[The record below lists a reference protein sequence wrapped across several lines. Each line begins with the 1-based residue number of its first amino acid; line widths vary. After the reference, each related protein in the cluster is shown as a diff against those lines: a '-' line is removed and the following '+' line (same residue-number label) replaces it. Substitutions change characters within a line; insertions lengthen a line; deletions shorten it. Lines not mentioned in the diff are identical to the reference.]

1 LLWGEVEDPAKTSLV
16 AGSSHSFN
24 LKLRHAFA
32 EFVASLSD
40 RLREVSE
47 GKADPPPIMMTLGMK
62 LVQFGDGK
70 ATLKMNVD
78 RKFHNPMGTLHGG
91 VMTDLADAC
100 MGIATMSTLGKDE
113 TFTTLEL
120 KMNFI
125 RPVIEDELTAEASVL
140 HRGRKVVLVESVVK
154 NREGKDVA
162 RGTATQM
169 VLSSTK

>member
-1 LLWGEVEDPAKTSLV
+1 LGGLKE
-16 AGSSHSFN
+16 
-24 LKLRHAFA
+24 KLR
-32 EFVASLSD
+32 D
-40 RLREVSE
+40 VSE

-62 LVQFGDGK
+62 VVQFGDGK

-78 RKFHNPMGTLHGG
+78 RKFYNPMGTLHGG

-100 MGIATMSTLGKDE
+100 MGIATISTLGEDE

-120 KMNFI
+120 NMNFI
-125 RPVIEDELTAEASVL
+125 RPVFEDELTAEAKVL
-140 HRGRKVVLVESVVK
+140 HRGRKVVLVESVLK

-169 VLSSTK
+169 VLPSTK

>member
-1 LLWGEVEDPAKTSLV
+1 M
-16 AGSSHSFN
+16 AG
-24 LKLRHAFA
+24 LKEKLR
-32 EFVASLSD
+32 D
-40 RLREVSE
+40 VSE

-70 ATLKMNVD
+70 ATLKMIVD
-78 RKFHNPMGTLHGG
+78 RKYYNPMGTLHGG

-100 MGIATMSTLGKDE
+100 MGIATMGTLGEDE

-125 RPVIEDELTAEASVL
+125 RPVFEDELTAEAKVL

-154 NREGKDVA
+154 NREGKEVA
-162 RGTATQM
+162 RATATQM
-169 VLSSTK
+169 VLQSTK

>member
-1 LLWGEVEDPAKTSLV
+1 
-16 AGSSHSFN
+16 
-24 LKLRHAFA
+24 
-32 EFVASLSD
+32 VASLRE

-62 LVQFGDGK
+62 VVQFGEGK

-78 RKFHNPMGTLHGG
+78 RKFYNPMGTLHGG

-100 MGIATMSTLGKDE
+100 MGIATMSTLSDDE

-120 KMNFI
+120 KMNFL
-125 RPVIEDELTAEASVL
+125 RPVYEDELTADARVL
-140 HRGRKVVLVESVVK
+140 HRGRRVVLVESMVK
-154 NREGKDVA
+154 NRVGKDVA